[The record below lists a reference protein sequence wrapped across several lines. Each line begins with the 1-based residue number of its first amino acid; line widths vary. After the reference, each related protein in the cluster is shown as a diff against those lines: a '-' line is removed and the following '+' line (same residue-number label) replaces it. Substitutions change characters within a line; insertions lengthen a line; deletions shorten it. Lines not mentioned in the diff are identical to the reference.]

1 MTALV
6 IGRASDLTD
15 AIVERFH
22 PNVARAGLDDAPG
35 VGAEDVVVIDV
46 SEDSDSGNL
55 GRLAAAAAWC
65 EAAGRGMCERRD
77 GVIVVIGTTDAYH
90 SQAGGAMRST
100 VQAGALGM
108 VRGYGIEWAPFGVRV
123 VGVVYSSARGD
134 GKRIPPIG
142 RHPTTAEV
150 AQAVEFMA
158 GPDASYVVA
167 ETMRVDG
174 GYVAYQM
181 F

>member
-6 IGRASDLTD
+6 VGQTSDMTD
-15 AIVERFH
+15 AIADRLQPDVTR
-22 PNVARAGLDDAPG
+22 ARLNDAPQA
-35 VGAEDVVVIDV
+35 GAADVVVIDV
-46 SEDSDSGNL
+46 SDESDSDGL
-55 GRLAAAAAWC
+55 DRLAAAAAWC
-65 EAAGRGMCERRD
+65 EAAASGMGKRGE
-77 GVIVVIGTTDAYH
+77 GVIVVLGTTDAYH

-100 VQAGALGM
+100 VQGGAFGM

-123 VGVVYSSARGD
+123 VGVAYSRARGE
-134 GKRIPPIG
+134 GERTPPIG